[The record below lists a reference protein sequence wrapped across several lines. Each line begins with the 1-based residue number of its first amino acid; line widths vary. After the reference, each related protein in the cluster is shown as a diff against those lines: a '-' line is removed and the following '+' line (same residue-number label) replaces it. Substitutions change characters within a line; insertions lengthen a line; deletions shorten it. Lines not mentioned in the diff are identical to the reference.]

1 VLLSALP
8 SLARFLR
15 GFAIRLGGW
24 IRIARGRV
32 GWRRIPRWWV
42 TRRRIASRW
51 VAIGGV
57 ARWVKSAIAWRP
69 GVRIVGICRRV
80 AIGTVGRLRSI
91 ISALIVSSIRIRC
104 PAMIPQHK
112 ESGNKNIHKRHPK
125 LFCCEEKQTKTN
137 GGCSTANCVLPTVG
151 APCPRVIDTLQ

>member
-1 VLLSALP
+1 MDTHSQ
-8 SLARFLR
+8 
-15 GFAIRLGGW
+15 GEGRLE
-24 IRIARGRV
+24 ADTQVV
-32 GWRRIPRWWV
+32 GNQAADSQQVGSHR
-42 TRRRIASRW
+42 
-51 VAIGGV
+51 GV

-91 ISALIVSSIRIRC
+91 ISALIVSSIRIGC